1 MRAFTLTGPMQAALF
16 AVSYLSASGAA
27 NASGYKETD
36 LVVGCDPMKEA
47 PPKCDPAAKKVTDKN
62 GIPHN
67 AQIFDPNLLNAW
79 GIAESTTSL
88 LDFG

>member
-1 MRAFTLTGPMQAALF
+1 MLAALF

-27 NASGYKETD
+27 NAAGNKETD